1 MGMGMLFA
9 GALTGGA
16 NAVGQLADD
25 AIKQREHNEVR
36 QQSIMDRRN
45 ELLFEMKA
53 KADMARQG
61 ELEDAQKFD
70 SATGRAEKVGD
81 DRRFAKFR
89 DDLRATGGGEG
100 MSEEQMREVFNS
112 QYNNKQSTTEAGGTR
127 YMEPESRNKADVLDE
142 LRKGGASGGLLKTAR
157 DDLTNT
163 QRAEQQARSEALK
176 EKQLEQRD
184 RQFAERLDQQAV
196 LADERNRVTL
206 EAADRRAS
214 RGGDGGGSEP
224 KIRSTK
230 TNADGEVIA
239 VMSDGSTRP
248 LGIQDQAYAKN
259 LANMVQKMREDSKY
273 RKMGEDE
280 LIAIARQRLSG
291 ASSKPASSASS
302 EPRGASSDVDALR
315 REISRVEGGK
325 DNPAVKSERLVILRE
340 ELKKAEGQ
348 AKTADPKS
356 TAKDN
361 RTTKPT
367 TNATPAPTTRT
378 TPDGKKWV
386 RDANGWKEVGK

>member
-25 AIKQREHNEVR
+25 AIKQRERAEVR

-53 KADMARQG
+53 KADMARQAD
-61 ELEDAQKFD
+61 LEDAQKYEG
-70 SATGRAEKVGD
+70 ATGRAEKVGD

-100 MSEEQMREVFNS
+100 MSEEQLREVFNS

-127 YMEPESRNKADVLDE
+127 YMEPESRAKADVLDE

-184 RQFAERLDQQAV
+184 RQFAERLDQQAM

-214 RGGDGGGSEP
+214 GAGKKAGEIDQTEKLSVL
-224 KIRSTK
+224 KDVK
-230 TNADGEVIA
+230 AKADA
-239 VMSDGSTRP
+239 TRP
-248 LGIQDQAYAKN
+248 KRSDYASEKRY
-259 LANMVQKMREDSKY
+259 AEAMTKWQESEDGQISTEASRRIKEVFGGAPSKAQP
-273 RKMGEDE
+273 MDDAG
-280 LIAIARQRLSG
+280 S
-291 ASSKPASSASS
+291 
-302 EPRGASSDVDALR
+302 ASSDVDALR

-325 DNPAVKSERLVILRE
+325 DNPAVKSERLAILRE

-348 AKTADPKS
+348 AKTAGQKS
-356 TAKDN
+356 TVKDN
-361 RTTKPT
+361 QTTG
-367 TNATPAPTTRT
+367 APSKVSSKAEYDALPKGARYVA
-378 TPDGKKWV
+378 PDGTV
-386 RDANGWKEVGK
+386 RTKG

>member
-25 AIKQREHNEVR
+25 AIKQRERNEVR

-53 KADMARQG
+53 KADMARQAD
-61 ELEDAQKFD
+61 LEDAQKYEG
-70 SATGRAEKVGD
+70 ATGRAEKVGD

-89 DDLRATGGGEG
+89 EDLRATGGGDG
-100 MSEEQMREVFNS
+100 MSEEQLREVFNS

-127 YMEPESRNKADVLDE
+127 YMEPESRAKADVLDE

-157 DDLTNT
+157 EDLTST

-176 EKQLEQRD
+176 GKQLEQRD
-184 RQFAERLDQQAV
+184 RQFAERLDQQAM

-214 RGGDGGGSEP
+214 RGGDGGGPEP

-280 LIAIARQRLSG
+280 LMAIARQRLSG

-302 EPRGASSDVDALR
+302 EPLGASSDVDALR

-325 DNPAVKSERLVILRE
+325 DNPAVKSERLAILRE

-348 AKTADPKS
+348 AKTAGQKS
-356 TAKDN
+356 TVKDN
-361 RTTKPT
+361 QTTG
-367 TNATPAPTTRT
+367 APSKVSSKAEYDALPKGARYVA
-378 TPDGKKWV
+378 PDGTV
-386 RDANGWKEVGK
+386 RTKG

>member
-1 MGMGMLFA
+1 MGMLFA

-25 AIKQREHNEVR
+25 AIKQRERDQVR

-53 KADMARQG
+53 KADMARQA
-61 ELEDAQKFD
+61 ELDDAQKYD
-70 SATGRAEKVGD
+70 GAVGRAERVGD

-100 MSEEQMREVFNS
+100 MSEEQLREVFNS
-112 QYNNKQSTTEAGGTR
+112 QYNNKQSTAEAGGTR

-157 DDLTNT
+157 DDLAST
-163 QRAEQQARSEALK
+163 QRAEQLSRSEALR

-184 RQFAERLDQQAV
+184 RQFAERLDQQAR
-196 LADERNRVTL
+196 LADDRNRVTL
-206 EAADRRAS
+206 DLAEKRAS

-302 EPRGASSDVDALR
+302 EPLGASSDVDALR

-325 DNPAVKSERLVILRE
+325 DNPAVKSERLAILRE

-361 RTTKPT
+361 RTTG
-367 TNATPAPTTRT
+367 APSKVSSKAEYDALPKGARYVA
-378 TPDGKKWV
+378 PDGTV
-386 RDANGWKEVGK
+386 RTKG

>member
-25 AIKQREHNEVR
+25 AIKQRERDQVR
-36 QQSIMDRRN
+36 QQTIMDRRN

-53 KADMARQG
+53 KADMARQA
-61 ELEDAQKFD
+61 ELEDAQKYD
-70 SATGRAEKVGD
+70 GAVGRAEKVGD

-100 MSEEQMREVFNS
+100 MSEEQLREVFNS
-112 QYNNKQSTTEAGGTR
+112 QYNNKQSTAEAGGTR
-127 YMEPESRNKADVLDE
+127 YMEPESRAKADVLDE

-157 DDLTNT
+157 EDLTNT

-184 RQFAERLDQQAV
+184 RQFAERLDQQAK

-206 EAADRRAS
+206 EAVDRRAS
-214 RGGDGGGSEP
+214 RGGGGGGGSEP
-224 KIRSTK
+224 KIRATK

-302 EPRGASSDVDALR
+302 EPGGASGDVEALR

-325 DNPAVKSERLVILRE
+325 DNPAVKSDRLAILRE

-348 AKTADPKS
+348 AKTAGQKS
-356 TAKDN
+356 TVKDN
-361 RTTKPT
+361 QTTG
-367 TNATPAPTTRT
+367 APSKVSSKAEYDALPKGARYVA
-378 TPDGKKWV
+378 PDGTV
-386 RDANGWKEVGK
+386 RTKG

>member
-25 AIKQREHNEVR
+25 AIKQRERAEVR

-61 ELEDAQKFD
+61 ELEDAQKYD
-70 SATGRAEKVGD
+70 GAVGRAEKVGD

-89 DDLRATGGGEG
+89 EDLRATGGGDG
-100 MSEEQMREVFNS
+100 MSEEQLREVFNS

-157 DDLTNT
+157 EDLTST

-184 RQFAERLDQQAV
+184 RQFAERLDQQAM

-214 RGGDGGGSEP
+214 RGGDGGGPEP

-280 LIAIARQRLSG
+280 LMAIARQRLSG
-291 ASSKPASSASS
+291 ASSKPASNASS
-302 EPRGASSDVDALR
+302 EPSGASSDVDALR

-325 DNPAVKSERLVILRE
+325 DNPAVKSERLAILRE

-348 AKTADPKS
+348 AKTAGQKS
-356 TAKDN
+356 TVKDN
-361 RTTKPT
+361 QTTG
-367 TNATPAPTTRT
+367 APSKVSSKAEYDALPKGARYVA
-378 TPDGKKWV
+378 PDGTV
-386 RDANGWKEVGK
+386 RTKG

>member
-25 AIKQREHNEVR
+25 AIKQRERDQVR
-36 QQSIMDRRN
+36 RQSIMDRRN

-53 KADMARQG
+53 KADMARQAD
-61 ELEDAQKFD
+61 LEDAQKYEG
-70 SATGRAEKVGD
+70 AVGRAEKVGD

-89 DDLRATGGGEG
+89 EDLRATGGGEG
-100 MSEEQMREVFNS
+100 MSEEQLREVFNS
-112 QYNNKQSTTEAGGTR
+112 QYNNKQSTAEAGGTR

-184 RQFAERLDQQAV
+184 RQFAERLDQQAM

-280 LIAIARQRLSG
+280 LMAIARQRLSG

-302 EPRGASSDVDALR
+302 EPLGASSDVDALR

-325 DNPAVKSERLVILRE
+325 DNPAVKSERLAILRE
-340 ELKKAEGQ
+340 ELKKAESQ
-348 AKTADPKS
+348 AKTAGQKS
-356 TAKDN
+356 TVKDN
-361 RTTKPT
+361 QTTG
-367 TNATPAPTTRT
+367 APSKVSSKAEYDALPKGARYVA
-378 TPDGKKWV
+378 PDGTV
-386 RDANGWKEVGK
+386 RTKG

>member
-25 AIKQREHNEVR
+25 AIKQRERDQVR

-53 KADMARQG
+53 KADMARQAD
-61 ELEDAQKFD
+61 LEDAQKYEG
-70 SATGRAEKVGD
+70 ATGRAEKVGD

-100 MSEEQMREVFNS
+100 MSEEQLREVFNS

-127 YMEPESRNKADVLDE
+127 YMEPESRAKADVLDE

-184 RQFAERLDQQAV
+184 RQFAERLDQQAM

-214 RGGDGGGSEP
+214 GSGKKSSEIDQTE
-224 KIRSTK
+224 KLSVLK
-230 TNADGEVIA
+230 DVKAKADA
-239 VMSDGSTRP
+239 TRP
-248 LGIQDQAYAKN
+248 KRSDYASEKRYEE
-259 LANMVQKMREDSKY
+259 AMTKWQESEDGQISTEASRRIKEVFGGAPSKAQPMDDAG
-273 RKMGEDE
+273 R
-280 LIAIARQRLSG
+280 
-291 ASSKPASSASS
+291 ASN
-302 EPRGASSDVDALR
+302 DVDALR

-325 DNPAVKSERLVILRE
+325 DNPAVKSERLAILRE

-348 AKTADPKS
+348 AKTAGQKS
-356 TAKDN
+356 TVKDN
-361 RTTKPT
+361 QTTG
-367 TNATPAPTTRT
+367 APSKVSSKAEYDALPKGARYVA
-378 TPDGKKWV
+378 PDGTV
-386 RDANGWKEVGK
+386 RTKG

>member
-25 AIKQREHNEVR
+25 AIKQRERDQVR
-36 QQSIMDRRN
+36 QQTIMDRRN

-53 KADMARQG
+53 KADMARQAD
-61 ELEDAQKFD
+61 LEDAQKFD

-100 MSEEQMREVFNS
+100 MSEEQLREVFNS
-112 QYNNKQSTTEAGGTR
+112 QYNNKQSTAEAGGTR

-157 DDLTNT
+157 EDLTST

-184 RQFAERLDQQAV
+184 RQFAERLDQQDR

-214 RGGDGGGSEP
+214 GSGKKSSEIDQTE
-224 KIRSTK
+224 KLSVLK
-230 TNADGEVIA
+230 DVKAKADA
-239 VMSDGSTRP
+239 TRP
-248 LGIQDQAYAKN
+248 KRSDYASEKRYEE
-259 LANMVQKMREDSKY
+259 AMTKWQESEDGKISTEAS
-273 RKMGEDE
+273 RRIRDVFGDV
-280 LIAIARQRLSG
+280 
-291 ASSKPASSASS
+291 SSKVQPVDDAG
-302 EPRGASSDVDALR
+302 RASSDVDALR

-325 DNPAVKSERLVILRE
+325 DNPAVKSERLAILRE

-348 AKTADPKS
+348 AKTAGQKS
-356 TAKDN
+356 TVKDN
-361 RTTKPT
+361 QTTG
-367 TNATPAPTTRT
+367 APSKVSSKAEYDALPKGARYVA
-378 TPDGKKWV
+378 PDGTV
-386 RDANGWKEVGK
+386 RTKG

>member
-184 RQFAERLDQQAV
+184 RQFAERLDQQAM

-361 RTTKPT
+361 QT
-367 TNATPAPTTRT
+367 AGAPSKVSSKAEYDALPKGARYMA
-378 TPDGKKWV
+378 PDGTV
-386 RDANGWKEVGK
+386 RTKG

>member
-25 AIKQREHNEVR
+25 AIKQRERSEVR

-61 ELEDAQKFD
+61 ELEDAQKYD
-70 SATGRAEKVGD
+70 GAVGRADKVGD

-89 DDLRATGGGEG
+89 EDLRATGGGEG
-100 MSEEQMREVFNS
+100 MSEEQLREVFNS

-157 DDLTNT
+157 EDLTNT

-184 RQFAERLDQQAV
+184 RQFAERLDQQAM

-214 RGGDGGGSEP
+214 GSGKKSSEIDQTE
-224 KIRSTK
+224 KLSVLK
-230 TNADGEVIA
+230 DVKAKADA
-239 VMSDGSTRP
+239 TRP
-248 LGIQDQAYAKN
+248 KRSDYASEKRYEE
-259 LANMVQKMREDSKY
+259 AMTKWQESEDGKISTEAS
-273 RKMGEDE
+273 RRIRDVFGDV
-280 LIAIARQRLSG
+280 
-291 ASSKPASSASS
+291 SSKVQPMDDAGS
-302 EPRGASSDVDALR
+302 ASSDVDALR
-315 REISRVEGGK
+315 REISRVESGR
-325 DNPAVKSERLVILRE
+325 DNPAVKSERLAILRE

-348 AKTADPKS
+348 AKTAGQKS

-361 RTTKPT
+361 RTTG
-367 TNATPAPTTRT
+367 APSKVSSKAEYDALPKGARYVA
-378 TPDGKKWV
+378 PDGTV
-386 RDANGWKEVGK
+386 RTKG

>member
-25 AIKQREHNEVR
+25 AIKQRERDQVR

-100 MSEEQMREVFNS
+100 MSEEQLREVFNS

-157 DDLTNT
+157 DDLAST
-163 QRAEQQARSEALK
+163 QRAEQLSRSEALR

-184 RQFAERLDQQAV
+184 RQFAERLDQQAM

-302 EPRGASSDVDALR
+302 EPLGASSDVDALR

-325 DNPAVKSERLVILRE
+325 DNPAVKSERLAILRE

-367 TNATPAPTTRT
+367 ANATPAPTTRT

>member
-25 AIKQREHNEVR
+25 AIKQRERDQVR
-36 QQSIMDRRN
+36 QQTIMDRRS

-61 ELEDAQKFD
+61 ELEDAQKYD
-70 SATGRAEKVGD
+70 GAVGRAEKVGD

-100 MSEEQMREVFNS
+100 MSEEQLREVFNS

-127 YMEPESRNKADVLDE
+127 YMEPESRYKADVLDE

-157 DDLTNT
+157 DDLTNA

-184 RQFAERLDQQAV
+184 RQFAERLDRQAV

-214 RGGDGGGSEP
+214 GSGKKSSEIDQTE
-224 KIRSTK
+224 KLSVLK
-230 TNADGEVIA
+230 DVKAKADA
-239 VMSDGSTRP
+239 TRP
-248 LGIQDQAYAKN
+248 KRSDYASEKRYVE
-259 LANMVQKMREDSKY
+259 AMTKWQESEDGQISAEASRRIKEVF
-273 RKMGEDE
+273 G
-280 LIAIARQRLSG
+280 G
-291 ASSKPASSASS
+291 APSRAQPTDDAG
-302 EPRGASSDVDALR
+302 GASSDVDALR

-325 DNPAVKSERLVILRE
+325 DNPAVKSERLAILRE

-348 AKTADPKS
+348 AKTAGQKS
-356 TAKDN
+356 TVKDN
-361 RTTKPT
+361 QTTG
-367 TNATPAPTTRT
+367 APSKVSSRAEYDALPKGARYVA
-378 TPDGKKWV
+378 PDGTV
-386 RDANGWKEVGK
+386 RTKG

>member
-25 AIKQREHNEVR
+25 AIKQRERDQVR
-36 QQSIMDRRN
+36 QQSIMERRN

-100 MSEEQMREVFNS
+100 MSEEQLREVFNS

-127 YMEPESRNKADVLDE
+127 YMEPESRAKADVLDE

-157 DDLTNT
+157 EDLTNT

-176 EKQLEQRD
+176 GKQLEQRD
-184 RQFAERLDQQAV
+184 RQFAERLDQQAM

-206 EAADRRAS
+206 EAADRRSS

-273 RKMGEDE
+273 RKMDEDE
-280 LIAIARQRLSG
+280 LMAIARQRLSG
-291 ASSKPASSASS
+291 SSAKPTSQEDGKTAGQKSTVKDNSTSSKPAIKAPATGTVQSGY
-302 EPRGASSDVDALR
+302 RFK
-315 REISRVEGGK
+315 GG
-325 DNPAVKSERLVILRE
+325 
-340 ELKKAEGQ
+340 
-348 AKTADPKS
+348 DPSKQ
-356 TAKDN
+356 
-361 RTTKPT
+361 
-367 TNATPAPTTRT
+367 TNWE
-378 TPDGKKWV
+378 KV
-386 RDANGWKEVGK
+386 NG

>member
-1 MGMGMLFA
+1 MGTGMLFA

-25 AIKQREHNEVR
+25 AIKQRERDQVR

-196 LADERNRVTL
+196 LADERNRVAL

-214 RGGDGGGSEP
+214 RGGDGGGAEP

-325 DNPAVKSERLVILRE
+325 DNPAVKSERLAILRE

-348 AKTADPKS
+348 AKTTDPKS
-356 TAKDN
+356 TVKDN
-361 RTTKPT
+361 QT
-367 TNATPAPTTRT
+367 AGAPSKVSSKAEYDALPKGARYMA
-378 TPDGKKWV
+378 PDGTV
-386 RDANGWKEVGK
+386 RTKG

>member
-25 AIKQREHNEVR
+25 AIKQRERDQVR

-53 KADMARQG
+53 KADMARQA
-61 ELEDAQKFD
+61 ELEDAQKYD
-70 SATGRAEKVGD
+70 GAVGRAEKVGD

-89 DDLRATGGGEG
+89 EDLRATGGGEG
-100 MSEEQMREVFNS
+100 MSEEQLREVFNS

-157 DDLTNT
+157 DDLTNA

-184 RQFAERLDQQAV
+184 RQFAERLDQQDR
-196 LADERNRVTL
+196 LADERNRVIL

-214 RGGDGGGSEP
+214 GAGKKASEIDQTE
-224 KIRSTK
+224 KLSVLK
-230 TNADGEVIA
+230 DVKAKADA
-239 VMSDGSTRP
+239 TRP
-248 LGIQDQAYAKN
+248 KRSDYASEKRYEE
-259 LANMVQKMREDSKY
+259 AMTKWQESEDGKISTEAS
-273 RKMGEDE
+273 RRIRDVFGDV
-280 LIAIARQRLSG
+280 
-291 ASSKPASSASS
+291 SSKVQPVDDAGRAS
-302 EPRGASSDVDALR
+302 GDVEALR
-315 REISRVEGGK
+315 REISRVEAGK
-325 DNPAVKSERLVILRE
+325 DDPAVKSVRLAILRD
-340 ELKKAEGQ
+340 ELKKAEDQ
-348 AKTADPKS
+348 AKTTGQKS
-356 TAKDN
+356 TVKDN
-361 RTTKPT
+361 PTSSKPAIKAPAT
-367 TNATPAPTTRT
+367 GTIQSGYRFKGGDPSKQTNWEKVNR
-378 TPDGKKWV
+378 
-386 RDANGWKEVGK
+386 

>member
-25 AIKQREHNEVR
+25 AIKQRERDHE
-36 QQSIMDRRN
+36 QQSTIMARRS

-61 ELEDAQKFD
+61 ELEDAQKYD
-70 SATGRAEKVGD
+70 GAVGRAEKVGD

-100 MSEEQMREVFNS
+100 MSEEQLREVFNS

-184 RQFAERLDQQAV
+184 RQFAERLDQQAM

-280 LIAIARQRLSG
+280 LMAIARQRLSG

-302 EPRGASSDVDALR
+302 EPLGASSDVDALR

-325 DNPAVKSERLVILRE
+325 DSQAVKSERLAILRD

-348 AKTADPKS
+348 AKAAGQKS
-356 TAKDN
+356 TVKDN
-361 RTTKPT
+361 QTTG
-367 TNATPAPTTRT
+367 TPSKVSSKAEYDALPKGTRYVA
-378 TPDGKKWV
+378 PDGTV
-386 RDANGWKEVGK
+386 RTKG